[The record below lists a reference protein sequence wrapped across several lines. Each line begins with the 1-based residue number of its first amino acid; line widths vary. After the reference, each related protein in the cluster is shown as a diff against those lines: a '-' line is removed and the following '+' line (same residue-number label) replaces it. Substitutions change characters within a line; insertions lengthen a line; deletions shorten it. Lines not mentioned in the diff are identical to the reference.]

1 MAETLGGP
9 DLHLPLDVLLD
20 LTLQSIFVELAFA
33 IHAASATADRA
44 AGFVW
49 GGGFE
54 IPIVRPRTF
63 SQGLWLRLTA
73 RRFTAARGFARSN
86 PSRRAGY
93 WTVTASLALYAAGDY
108 AGADRAFAEAGRAA
122 TYDRGLSLAA
132 TGEYALALAY
142 FEAVLFVDPADA
154 DARFNR
160 DLVAAKVPD
169 VVGESN
175 AIDGVAANAVADG
188 PSEAVASERD
198 LIQAKSVAIQLS
210 ILDPRV
216 KSMTAASESWLTTLE
231 DEPALYL
238 KRRIKAE
245 YQRRQDLGLANPP
258 EDTAW

>member
-1 MAETLGGP
+1 MAHRSSRNVISLACLVVSGAAALFAGP
-9 DLHLPLDVLLD
+9 EAFGKLALSAGLPRLALPL
-20 LTLQSIFVELAFA
+20 LTDPHARGVALYETGNHAEADQAFA
-33 IHAASATADRA
+33 A
-44 AGFVW
+44 
-49 GGGFE
+49 
-54 IPIVRPRTF
+54 
-63 SQGLWLRLTA
+63 
-73 RRFTAARGFARSN
+73 
-86 PSRRAGY
+86 
-93 WTVTASLALYAAGDY
+93 
-108 AGADRAFAEAGRAA
+108 AGRAA

-132 TGEYALALAY
+132 TRDYALAVAY
-142 FEAVLFVDPADA
+142 FDGVLFVDPSDA

-160 DLVAAKVPD
+160 DLVARLVPD

-175 AIDGVAANAVADG
+175 EIDGVAANAAADG
-188 PSEAVASERD
+188 PSDAGASERD

-216 KSMTAASESWLTTLE
+216 KSMTAATESWLTTLE

>member
-1 MAETLGGP
+1 MRLVLALVCLTAAGAAALTAGREAFGRLALDLGAP
-9 DLHLPLDVLLD
+9 KLALPLLVDP
-20 LTLQSIFVELAFA
+20 
-33 IHAASATADRA
+33 H
-44 AGFVW
+44 
-49 GGGFE
+49 
-54 IPIVRPRTF
+54 
-63 SQGLWLRLTA
+63 
-73 RRFTAARGFARSN
+73 ARG
-86 PSRRAGY
+86 
-93 WTVTASLALYAAGDY
+93 VALYAAGDY

-188 PSEAVASERD
+188 PSEAAASERD

>member
-1 MAETLGGP
+1 MRPAPPRLVLSLVCLLASGAAALVAGPEAFGKLALAGGLP
-9 DLHLPLDVLLD
+9 RLALPLTSDP
-20 LTLQSIFVELAFA
+20 
-33 IHAASATADRA
+33 HAK
-44 AGFVW
+44 GV
-49 GGGFE
+49 
-54 IPIVRPRTF
+54 
-63 SQGLWLRLTA
+63 
-73 RRFTAARGFARSN
+73 
-86 PSRRAGY
+86 
-93 WTVTASLALYAAGDY
+93 ALYETGDY
-108 AGADRAFAEAGRAA
+108 AGADAAFAAAGRRA

-132 TGEYALALAY
+132 TGQYALAVAY
-142 FEAVLFVDPADA
+142 FEGVLFVDPSDA

-188 PSEAVASERD
+188 PSDAGASERD

-216 KSMTAASESWLTTLE
+216 KSMTAATQSWLATLE
-231 DEPALYL
+231 DEPGLYL